1 MKKAEDILNEVYH
14 SYEHRMADYP
24 YHANYNAIINCIKQA
39 QKDAIKAS
47 LKMASEEV
55 CLNYGDCIVVD
66 TDSILDCEKK
76 LLKQIK

>member
-1 MKKAEDILNEVYH
+1 MKKAEEYLKEWSFFVQIPTRELE
-14 SYEHRMADYP
+14 
-24 YHANYNAIINCIKQA
+24 AIINEA

-66 TDSILDCEKK
+66 TNSILDCEKK